1 MSREYTK
8 KLYELIGDGELDAL
22 QVLDACLNWMCEADV
37 EQMCLNSDL
46 NLGGLFE
53 EEEEDDDRRDE
64 DQYFSDLESQS
75 CFKLKKA
82 TKCLTCPSSL
92 GIMSLYLI
100 RRER

>member
-22 QVLDACLNWMCEADV
+22 QVLDACLNWMSEADV

-53 EEEEDDDRRDE
+53 EEEEEDEKIDRRDE
-64 DQYFSDLESQS
+64 DWYFNDLAS
-75 CFKLKKA
+75 
-82 TKCLTCPSSL
+82 
-92 GIMSLYLI
+92 
-100 RRER
+100 